1 MVNGSQS
8 NVIFCLRILSLYQ
21 EEEEE
26 EAMRCYSTS
35 CYLKNATGQER
46 AGRDVGGFRVET
58 TKVPAVEG
66 GLKYDRERRPVGRP
80 DPPRVCSKRAG

>member
-1 MVNGSQS
+1 
-8 NVIFCLRILSLYQ
+8 
-21 EEEEE
+21 
-26 EAMRCYSTS
+26 MRCYSTS

-66 GLKYDRERRPVGRP
+66 GPEYDRERRPAGGPTRP
-80 DPPRVCSKRAG
+80 GSVANARGKSVVCSRSGSLLWLSQEDCSVPLVGTT

>member
-1 MVNGSQS
+1 
-8 NVIFCLRILSLYQ
+8 
-21 EEEEE
+21 
-26 EAMRCYSTS
+26 MRCYSTS

-66 GLKYDRERRPVGRP
+66 GPEVRPGTEACWRP
-80 DPPRVCSKRAG
+80 DPPRVCSERAG